1 MKGSGGP
8 VLMIA
13 LVSGV
18 LPHSVYLLVT
28 RFRFFGF
35 TVVPIDLFAVKVVLE
50 TFKKAGWA
58 SRSALTIELDNR
70 VLINWLENTL
80 QRPWSIAK
88 YIAEIDSLVCGCVN
102 VQFKLADI
110 LILAMAGSLALDGLS
125 RTNWLDGIAPFCFVD
140 SSCAVSSS
148 KDGLSSGDGRKGHG

>member
-8 VLMIA
+8 ALMIIA

-28 RFRFFGF
+28 RFRFFEF
-35 TVVPIDLFAVKVVLE
+35 TVVPIDLFAVKVALE
-50 TFKKAGWA
+50 TFKKAWWA

-88 YIAEIDSLVCGCVN
+88 YIVVIDSLVCGCVD

-110 LILAMAGSLALDGLS
+110 PNLAMAGSLALDGLPK
-125 RTNWLDGIAPFCFVD
+125 TN
-140 SSCAVSSS
+140 
-148 KDGLSSGDGRKGHG
+148 